1 MKIKL
6 EFESVEDLWTG
17 LDQLRG
23 LPGLPINTGSAPMAA
38 ESIAMM
44 DPAEGLIQSAPV
56 EAPMPAP
63 VADPAPTEPASIPA
77 APIPTPAAPAPIPT
91 PTAPETREISITQ
104 DDLIRKAM
112 SLMDRGMNNTE
123 LMGLLTQFGV
133 EALPDLPKEQF
144 AAFNAK
150 LEGLEAKLDQGAVS

>member
-23 LPGLPINTGSAPMAA
+23 LPGLPVNAGSAPMAA

-44 DPAEGLIQSAPV
+44 DPAEGLVQSAPV

-63 VADPAPTEPASIPA
+63 AAPAPAAPAP
-77 APIPTPAAPAPIPT
+77 APIPTPAAPEI
-91 PTAPETREISITQ
+91 EISITQ

-112 SLMDRGMNNTE
+112 SLMDRGMDNTE